1 MLKYALISETGN
13 RTVNEDAVKV
23 ASVSNRQ
30 CFIVCDGLGGHDRGD
45 VASKLV
51 TNTFADD
58 LYFADNLKDFIPRAF
73 NHAQKIV
80 IEKQKENGIKSK
92 MKTTA
97 VVMATD
103 GFAAHVGHIGDSRF
117 YGFTK
122 DGQFIRT
129 LDHSIPQ
136 ILVNSNTIE
145 EKDIRNHPSRNM
157 LLKVIGE
164 QYDESMTDLLD
175 PLPVENYCAFLLCSD
190 GFWELIQEEEM
201 ISLLSESNTPQE
213 WLDLMLEVIR
223 KNGANRRMD
232 NYSAIAI
239 FNQE

>member
-1 MLKYALISETGN
+1 MLKYALISEIGN
-13 RTVNEDAVKV
+13 RTVNEDAVRV
-23 ASVSNRQ
+23 ASVANRQ
-30 CFIVCDGLGGHDRGD
+30 CFVVCDGLGGHDRGD

-51 TNTFADD
+51 TNIFADELCFADD
-58 LYFADNLKDFIPRAF
+58 LNDFIPQAF
-73 NHAQKIV
+73 NHAQKKV

-92 MKTTA
+92 MKTTT

-103 GFAAHVGHIGDSRF
+103 GFTAHVGYIGDSRF

-122 DGQFIRT
+122 DGQYIRT

-164 QYDESMTDLLD
+164 QYDETMTDLFD
-175 PLPVENYCAFLLCSD
+175 PFPVENYCAFLLCSD

-201 ISLLSESNTPQE
+201 IALLSESSSPQE

-223 KNGANRRMD
+223 RNGVNRRMD